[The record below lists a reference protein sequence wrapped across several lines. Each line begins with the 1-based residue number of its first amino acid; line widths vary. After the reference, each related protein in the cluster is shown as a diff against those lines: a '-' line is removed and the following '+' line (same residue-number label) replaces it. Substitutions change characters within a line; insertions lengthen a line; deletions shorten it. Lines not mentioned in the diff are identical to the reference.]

1 MAINSVQKA
10 QRNTFL
16 KFIIYIS
23 YMQTLTLHYLL
34 ETTGYV
40 LFEKP

>member
-1 MAINSVQKA
+1 MLFCKRDNQNDFEKEMAINSVQKA

-23 YMQTLTLHYLL
+23 YM
-34 ETTGYV
+34 
-40 LFEKP
+40 